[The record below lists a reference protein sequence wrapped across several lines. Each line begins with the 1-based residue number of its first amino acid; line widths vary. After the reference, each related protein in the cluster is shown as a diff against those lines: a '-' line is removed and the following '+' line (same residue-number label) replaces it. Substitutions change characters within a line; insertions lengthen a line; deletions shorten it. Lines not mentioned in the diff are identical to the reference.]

1 MNKLLKEKIISLCAR
16 RGISQRKVE
25 QDLNIADKS
34 IAHLDTNMPR
44 IDKLTAFADYFG
56 VSTDYLLGRKEGLP
70 EADATLLRKFHALTT
85 EQKETII
92 ATIDVLLAQSANK
105 KIG

>member
-1 MNKLLKEKIISLCAR
+1 MNKLLKNRIISLCAR

-25 QDLNIADKS
+25 QDLKIADKS

-44 IDKLTAFADYFG
+44 IDKLAAFADYFG
-56 VSTDYLLGRKEGLP
+56 VTTDYLIGRKEGLP
-70 EADATLLRKFHALTT
+70 ETDATLLRKFHALTDEQQGAVLGLVDVFMVQT
-85 EQKETII
+85 EK
-92 ATIDVLLAQSANK
+92 K